1 MPYELIEDNF
11 WNSHVGHQ
19 PGWVKSLVRNKID
32 EIRELDDPQ
41 IPGREYR
48 GKWVYPAGKVQI
60 VVAIDDVRHQTRL
73 LKLIK
78 LPSKRPA
85 NCRPFVDSISLYKN
99 PPALQNGN
107 RGIV

>member
-32 EIRELDDPQ
+32 EIRELDDPRSQ
-41 IPGREYR
+41 DGEYR

-78 LPSKRPA
+78 LPWKGRRIA
-85 NCRPFVDSISLYKN
+85 GLFVDFHLPI
-99 PPALQNGN
+99 
-107 RGIV
+107 